1 MRRHDQN
8 SKPRVPHLPRLPA
21 VLPPQPEVRVAD
33 PGPGALP
40 ADHDQ
45 LQSALRPGGP
55 RLQVSAAAALRSAMA
70 PPAGA
75 EPRSSHSPRRSA
87 ALRGRPSAV
96 PGDGPHRAPFCWA
109 RPAERRLWAGG
120 RWKSVFA
127 SFLYV
132 VCRRFEF
139 PLPRGR
145 GGWVMVCYRSAIRMM
160 RSVFVW
166 LFAFLDKFLKC

>member
-96 PGDGPHRAPFCWA
+96 PGDGPHRAPFCWV
-109 RPAERRLWAGG
+109 RSAERRLWAGG
-120 RWKSVFA
+120 GGKVCLQVFCRWSVVGLNSLCLVGEA
-127 SFLYV
+127 
-132 VCRRFEF
+132 
-139 PLPRGR
+139 
-145 GGWVMVCYRSAIRMM
+145 GGWWCVSGVQLGWGVLCS
-160 RSVFVW
+160 FGCL
-166 LFAFLDKFLKC
+166 LFWISF

>member
-87 ALRGRPSAV
+87 AAPPQCPGTVLTGLRSAGLGRRSV
-96 PGDGPHRAPFCWA
+96 VCGP
-109 RPAERRLWAGG
+109 GG